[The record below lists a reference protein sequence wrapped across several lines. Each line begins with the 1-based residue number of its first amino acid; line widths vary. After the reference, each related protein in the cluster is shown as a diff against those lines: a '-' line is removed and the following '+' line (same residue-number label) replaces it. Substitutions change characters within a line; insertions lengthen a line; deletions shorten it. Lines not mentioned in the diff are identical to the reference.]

1 MVRASH
7 PRRTISSRR
16 RLPELGLLLREFKKE
31 KIRFQLAGMVAAV
44 LQGVPA
50 GTIDTDLWV
59 DIPERSYPRL
69 LGIAQRMGGSVL
81 ARPVV
86 ALRDDTLVNFLFRL
100 DGLRSFSEE
109 YPKARRLSFAG
120 QVVRVL
126 PLRSIIRSKKAVGRP
141 KDIAFL
147 PLLNQAIH
155 RQTQ

>member
-59 DIPERSYPRL
+59 DLPERSYPRL

-81 ARPVV
+81 ARTVV
-86 ALRDDTLVNFLFRL
+86 ALKDDTLVNFLFRL
-100 DGLRSFSEE
+100 DGLRSFSQE
-109 YPKARRLSFAG
+109 YPKARRLRFAG

-126 PLRSIIRSKKAVGRP
+126 PLRSIICSKKAVGRP

-147 PLLNQAIH
+147 PLLNQAIR
-155 RQTQ
+155 RQT